1 MKLNLKE
8 IDTSQGKVVQMPLE
22 DWQKFS
28 HQFEQ
33 MKIRLYWKKRLKS
46 SLSQVKKMEAS
57 KLQSKSIED
66 FLNEL

>member
-1 MKLNLKE
+1 MKLHLIE

-22 DWQKFS
+22 EWQKFS
-28 HQFEQ
+28 HQFEK
-33 MKIRLYWKKRLKS
+33 MKIRLYWKKRLKATFN
-46 SLSQVKKMEAS
+46 QVEKIEAG